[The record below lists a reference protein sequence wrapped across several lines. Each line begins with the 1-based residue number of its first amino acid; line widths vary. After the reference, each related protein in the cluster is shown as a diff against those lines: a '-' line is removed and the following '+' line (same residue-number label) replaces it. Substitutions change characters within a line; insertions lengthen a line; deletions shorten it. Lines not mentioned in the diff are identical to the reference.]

1 MRRWSL
7 SLLFAILALLVVSL
21 PATAGVTWCR
31 TDPVVR
37 LGNVEYSIV
46 VSIPEQN
53 LPQVN
58 DALYFWF
65 YSPHGTAQQ
74 TLMLDAGYNGFGE
87 VVQYGYYLLPWH
99 TMVLDVRHSGERFP
113 VMVDVYRNGE
123 HFRSVS
129 GSSGWIALTLPLS

>member
-7 SLLFAILALLVVSL
+7 SLLFAMLALLVVSL

-65 YSPHGTAQQ
+65 YSPYGAAQQ

-123 HFRSVS
+123 YFRSVS
-129 GSSGWIALTLPLS
+129 GSSDWIVLTLPLS